1 MPDVRGGLLA
11 QQANLAAYP
20 QGQELR
26 SYTPTIRERLLAG
39 LLGEQKPSVE
49 RRKISEGLIGT
60 PTSIGLVDAT
70 PAGVPLA
77 IQEAARRGDAQG
89 VAMAIMPMPAA
100 RGLRRIPRSAT
111 NVLGRDLSKVD
122 AENAIISATRSNH
135 PPGDLASGAAPDR
148 SGYTLIRHR
157 APKGDSARFA
167 SLEKKIDTQ
176 PAVKNEVMQLARDGE
191 DIGRQWYNTEA
202 LRERFIGTLGQKD
215 GDAAWREYI
224 WLVGSTSTGS
234 KVPAN
239 IRTASHYFVQNDA
252 QNKLGAMAEDLMAGN
267 YTPPTGYGHK
277 MQKNQMLN
285 VARAATGAWSPEN
298 APATLNPKPRG
309 FLQSLLG
316 NQTNIAADK
325 HFMRLMGMM
334 SDDPQFLH
342 TSAEISQEL
351 ATDLRKQYGKAI
363 DPYLQ
368 NRQVGDKVQI
378 NFNAKRAV
386 ANAKGRTKD
395 LYGFIKDK
403 AAVWDDMPNDNEY
416 AAFERIAN
424 KMAKELN
431 MTGPQFQASLWMGA
445 AKKTGVD
452 PSSLDTFVNLFDK
465 RVKDAATERGRT
477 PEDVFK
483 RFATRKEALAVPLGL
498 LGAGTVGAG
507 LLNRQGPQ

>member
-11 QQANLAAYP
+11 RQANLAPYLAS
-20 QGQELR
+20 GQELR
-26 SYTPTIRERLLAG
+26 SYTPTIRDRLLGG
-39 LLGEQKPSVE
+39 LLGEKKPSVV
-49 RRKISEGLIGT
+49 RRAVAEGLIGT
-60 PTSIGLVDAT
+60 PTSTGLIDAT
-70 PAGVPLA
+70 PAGIPLA
-77 IQEAARRGDAQG
+77 IQEAARRGDAEG
-89 VAMAIMPMPAA
+89 VALAMMPMPAA
-100 RGLRRIPRSAT
+100 RRAAAICRMIPKRSP
-111 NVLGRDLSKVD
+111 LELSKLD
-122 AENAIISATRSNH
+122 AENAMISATRSNQ
-135 PPGDLASGAAPDR
+135 PPGQLASGAAPDR

-157 APKGDSARFA
+157 APRGDSARFQ
-167 SLEKKIDTQ
+167 SLEKKIDAQ
-176 PAVKNEVMQLARDGE
+176 PSVKAEMMQLARDGE
-191 DIGRQWYNTEA
+191 DIGRNWYNTEA
-202 LRERFIGTLGQKD
+202 LRERFQGVLGPKD
-215 GDAAWREYI
+215 GDAAWREYM
-224 WLVGSTSTGS
+224 WLVGSTSTGA
-234 KVPAN
+234 KVPSN
-239 IRTASHYFVQNDA
+239 IRMASHYFVQNDA
-252 QNKLGAMAEDLMAGN
+252 QNKLGSMAEDLMAGN

-342 TSAEISQEL
+342 TSAEISQ
-351 ATDLRKQYGKAI
+351 DLRSTLLRKYGKKIQPFIKVAPL
-363 DPYLQ
+363 D
-368 NRQVGDKVQI
+368 NGQVRI
-378 NFNAKRAV
+378 NFNAKKA
-386 ANAKGRTKD
+386 AKEGPKG
-395 LYGFIKDK
+395 LYRFIKSNSS
-403 AAVWDDMPNDNEY
+403 VWDDMPNDNEY

-465 RVKDAATERGRT
+465 RVRDAAAERGRT

-498 LGAGTVGAG
+498 LGAGVAGGG
-507 LLNRQGPQ
+507 LLNQRD